1 MLIDPGLSLFGGSY
15 GAASSI
21 ILLFWILL
29 FLAEFMKRG
38 PKPPRSRLG
47 SVRTQSWGW
56 FWCPSEAE
64 PILALQGSEGDTGTA
79 GRSLGNQRENMI
91 CCRQSWKWQSSD
103 ERHCYGNSIS

>member
-47 SVRTQSWGW
+47 SVGTQSWAW
-56 FWCPSEAE
+56 FWCPQRGRTHS
-64 PILALQGSEGDTGTA
+64 GSA
-79 GRSLGNQRENMI
+79 GLSG
-91 CCRQSWKWQSSD
+91 
-103 ERHCYGNSIS
+103 